1 MPMAPIEQIIT
12 WPRFLYTNFLY
23 LTIIQ
28 PAEAAYFK
36 TTTVGLVDG
45 IESQLPSSHGSLLVW
60 IGLRIHIL
68 RQALYDCLT
77 HRLGDDVAI
86 GIRNL
91 SVCTYA
97 EGIRARTQAWGQGSE
112 HFRLANVT
120 GNPSVVASGCR
131 RQALASAPNKK
142 WAHLASM
149 YPLDLEVARHRPL
162 F

>member
-45 IESQLPSSHGSLLVW
+45 IESVAAHRIILIPRFIVIG
-60 IGLRIHIL
+60 IGLDIHIL
-68 RQALYDCLT
+68 RQTLYDCLT

-86 GIRNL
+86 SIRNL
-91 SVCTYA
+91 TVCSYA
-97 EGIRARTQAWGQGSE
+97 EGIRARTQAWG
-112 HFRLANVT
+112 
-120 GNPSVVASGCR
+120 
-131 RQALASAPNKK
+131 
-142 WAHLASM
+142 
-149 YPLDLEVARHRPL
+149 
-162 F
+162 

>member
-1 MPMAPIEQIIT
+1 MPMSPIEQIIT

-45 IESQLPSSHGSLLVW
+45 VELLQAHRIILIPRLIVSSE

-68 RQALYDCLT
+68 RQALHHCLT

-86 GIRNL
+86 GISNL
-91 SVCTYA
+91 SVCSYA
-97 EGIRARTQAWGQGSE
+97 EGIRAGTQTWGQGPK

-120 GNPSVVASGCR
+120 GNALRGAAV
-131 RQALASAPNKK
+131 RQ
-142 WAHLASM
+142 
-149 YPLDLEVARHRPL
+149 V
-162 F
+162 